1 MNFPMCLAAV
11 LAVQSVNLTV
21 AFAAPDPASAQAP
34 ALPVQYRS
42 PFRDYHPL
50 GEDKLIPWKAAN
62 DEVGK
67 IGGWRV
73 YAREAREPEGAP
85 SSPAPATSVKPSAD
99 NAVKPAP
106 GVHAGHGDHK

>member
-11 LAVQSVNLTV
+11 LAVQSVNLAV

-50 GEDKLIPWKAAN
+50 GGLRA
-62 DEVGK
+62 
-67 IGGWRV
+67 
-73 YAREAREPEGAP
+73 
-85 SSPAPATSVKPSAD
+85 
-99 NAVKPAP
+99 
-106 GVHAGHGDHK
+106 